1 MNKLIPLL
9 LVVALLQSCN
19 QGAKN
24 NASTEQAIAPQ
35 EKPAPE
41 KQSFFPVT
49 SYFKGQLY
57 DILHKG
63 INPLK
68 YRTINDHTDSAWLKI
83 ESLTKE
89 VDEFLHPEID
99 SVNLIN
105 LFTEKKFMDQSIDA
119 LTFTYDPIGELP
131 DSMTLRHWD
140 VYVDPKSGN
149 VRRVYMVKQVSENKT
164 MQLTWQGDKWCK
176 TVIIVNN
183 PDGSSVV
190 EKEEKI
196 SWDF

>member
-1 MNKLIPLL
+1 MNKLISIVLIL
-9 LVVALLQSCN
+9 ALLQSCN
-19 QGAKN
+19 QGTKN
-24 NASTEQAIAPQ
+24 DASTDQPVAPQ
-35 EKPAPE
+35 EKPLPE

-49 SYFKGQLY
+49 SYFKGQIY

-83 ESLTKE
+83 ESLNKE

-131 DSMTLRHWD
+131 DSITLRHWD

-149 VRRVYMVKQVSENKT
+149 IRRVYMVKQLPENKI

-176 TVIIVNN
+176 KVIIVNN